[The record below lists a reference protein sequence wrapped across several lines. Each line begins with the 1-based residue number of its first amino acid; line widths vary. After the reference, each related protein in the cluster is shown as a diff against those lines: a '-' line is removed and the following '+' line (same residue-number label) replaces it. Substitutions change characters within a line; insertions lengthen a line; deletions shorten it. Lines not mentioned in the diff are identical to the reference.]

1 MTKLKDY
8 NAKEGTRTLK
18 DEFNLIV
25 DKYTATFCKKH
36 ELNFDGWVG
45 NDTGT
50 IGCFGDYFISFDN
63 IRYDIDNDIPKGV
76 FFEYYDYDLRI
87 PEGGRRVNYESYIK
101 GYRPYTEQ
109 QLDEIE
115 EAQKKV
121 HEAEMILKDAI
132 DGWKDNSKTGF

>member
-36 ELNFDGWVG
+36 ELRFDGWIG
-45 NDTGT
+45 NGIGT

-63 IRYDIDNDIPKGV
+63 IRYDIDNDIPEPV

-87 PEGGRRVNYESYIK
+87 PEGGRRVNYQSYVK
-101 GYRPYTEQ
+101 GYRPYTEE
-109 QLDEIE
+109 QLDKIK
-115 EAQKKV
+115 EAQKRV
-121 HEAEMILKDAI
+121 YEAESALKDAI
-132 DGWKDNSKTGF
+132 DGWKNNSKAGF